1 MCNVALA
8 CSSELVSESDDFSE
22 VHNLKVNVKAEY
34 VYRCFYCYCDAW
46 SSTKK
51 QILMAVLLFSLP
63 LWMHGAAMA
72 FSSSLNVSDDVAETP
87 GNWTSKL
94 CRSSVF
100 CSDPSIRRQ
109 PSTSWGLH
117 PQTFGTVCN
126 CVLSHCYPT
135 HWNTVL
141 DGSSSHLAGC
151 LSSGLIP
158 STLLA
163 ADKQYEGTPRWPG
176 ETRRVTALVYC
187 QTDCDCLYCTFTA
200 LDNLPVYLFPLDAL
214 HSTATLL
221 KIWVE
226 VGHGSR
232 KVAS

>member
-1 MCNVALA
+1 MKLY
-8 CSSELVSESDDFSE
+8 
-22 VHNLKVNVKAEY
+22 K
-34 VYRCFYCYCDAW
+34 
-46 SSTKK
+46 KK
-51 QILMAVLLFSLP
+51 QILLAVLLFSLP

-87 GNWTSKL
+87 VNWTSKL

-187 QTDCDCLYCTFTA
+187 QTAACTVHSLLLTTCLFTR
-200 LDNLPVYLFPLDAL
+200 F
-214 HSTATLL
+214 LL
-221 KIWVE
+221 THFIQQLL
-226 VGHGSR
+226 S
-232 KVAS
+232 

>member
-1 MCNVALA
+1 MTSVKFITWKWMWKQNTFTAVFT
-8 CSSELVSESDDFSE
+8 VIVTHE
-22 VHNLKVNVKAEY
+22 VIQK
-34 VYRCFYCYCDAW
+34 
-46 SSTKK
+46 KK

-63 LWMHGAAMA
+63 LWIHGAAMA
-72 FSSSLNVSDDVAETP
+72 FSSSLNVSDNVAETP
-87 GNWTSKL
+87 VNWTSKL

-141 DGSSSHLAGC
+141 DGRVSLFGTHPLHSSCSRQT
-151 LSSGLIP
+151 IWWNP
-158 STLLA
+158 TL
-163 ADKQYEGTPRWPG
+163 
-176 ETRRVTALVYC
+176 TRRDPESYSSCLLSNC
-187 QTDCDCLYCTFTA
+187 SLYCTFTA
-200 LDNLPVYLFPLDAL
+200 LDNLPVYSFPLDAL

-221 KIWVE
+221 KI
-226 VGHGSR
+226 
-232 KVAS
+232 

>member
-1 MCNVALA
+1 
-8 CSSELVSESDDFSE
+8 
-22 VHNLKVNVKAEY
+22 
-34 VYRCFYCYCDAW
+34 
-46 SSTKK
+46 
-51 QILMAVLLFSLP
+51 MAVLLFSLP

-87 GNWTSKL
+87 VNWTSKL

-100 CSDPSIRRQ
+100 CSDPSIGRQ

-187 QTDCDCLYCTFTA
+187 QTDW
-200 LDNLPVYLFPLDAL
+200 LPVLYIHCSWQPAC
-214 HSTATLL
+214 LL
-221 KIWVE
+221 VSSWRTSFNSYSPKNLS
-226 VGHGSR
+226 GSGAR
-232 KVAS
+232 QQESSIVIRVCINSPQ